1 MTNTIHSGDLWTFQ
15 DRTKSS
21 FLMGPQSLPGWQ
33 GHSPS
38 LLLHDAP
45 GPPLAQDP
53 RIHRGIA
60 TCCPGEVMAPLGPAH
75 HLQTLIEQQVQ
86 GPAFPGGHQRGF
98 CVRRKKRNSRKT
110 FLSVCRATL
119 LPVSG
124 HVGGTDSVQN
134 LEDLLCARYCACLGD
149 AAIGARLIPTPGT
162 PGRNQ
167 GRERHKS

>member
-60 TCCPGEVMAPLGPAH
+60 TCCPGEVIAPLGPAH

-110 FLSVCRATL
+110 FLVSAVPPFSQSLATL
-119 LPVSG
+119 V
-124 HVGGTDSVQN
+124 
-134 LEDLLCARYCACLGD
+134 A
-149 AAIGARLIPTPGT
+149 LIQSKTSRTYYVPGT
-162 PGRNQ
+162 VLALGMQR
-167 GRERHKS
+167 

>member
-1 MTNTIHSGDLWTFQ
+1 
-15 DRTKSS
+15 
-21 FLMGPQSLPGWQ
+21 MGPQSLPGWQ

-110 FLSVCRATL
+110 FLVSAVPPFSQSLATL
-119 LPVSG
+119 V
-124 HVGGTDSVQN
+124 
-134 LEDLLCARYCACLGD
+134 A
-149 AAIGARLIPTPGT
+149 LIQSKTSRTYYVPGT
-162 PGRNQ
+162 VLALGMQR
-167 GRERHKS
+167 

>member
-98 CVRRKKRNSRKT
+98 CVKRKKRNSRKT
-110 FLSVCRATL
+110 FLVSAVPPFSQSLATL
-119 LPVSG
+119 V
-124 HVGGTDSVQN
+124 
-134 LEDLLCARYCACLGD
+134 A
-149 AAIGARLIPTPGT
+149 LIQSKTSRTYYVPGT
-162 PGRNQ
+162 VLALGMQR
-167 GRERHKS
+167 

>member
-75 HLQTLIEQQVQ
+75 HLQILIEQQVQ

-110 FLSVCRATL
+110 FLVSAVPPFSQSLATL
-119 LPVSG
+119 V
-124 HVGGTDSVQN
+124 
-134 LEDLLCARYCACLGD
+134 A
-149 AAIGARLIPTPGT
+149 LIQSKTSRTYYVPGT
-162 PGRNQ
+162 VLALGMQR
-167 GRERHKS
+167 

>member
-110 FLSVCRATL
+110 FLVSAVPPFSQSLATL
-119 LPVSG
+119 V
-124 HVGGTDSVQN
+124 
-134 LEDLLCARYCACLGD
+134 A
-149 AAIGARLIPTPGT
+149 LIQSKTSRTYYVPGT
-162 PGRNQ
+162 VLALGMQR
-167 GRERHKS
+167 